1 VVAFEVNIMKQRGM
15 TQNPMQADFPLGP
28 PLLGSS
34 DVQSGGLAV
43 LGPDH
48 ELLAFAPVNLS
59 VGRDAYKTDLLAP
72 LRAAFPNG
80 EERTDIRLAGHY
92 KPADH
97 VHGDW
102 VASSGHIAGVFES
115 DLFGIPATGQV
126 AFVRFGR
133 FERYVDSKIVQTI
146 LLIDLPALMMQAGV
160 WPLSPPMG
168 PSGMA
173 PSPRALDGIVARN
186 IGGGEQSLG
195 LVEAMIGGLHKFKGA
210 QNGQD
215 LKSMGM
221 RDFWTENFWWY
232 GPAPIGNFRGHSD
245 YERGHQLPFLTA
257 FPDRV
262 GGNHRARIGEGAY
275 VASTGWP
282 SITATHKGGG
292 WLGLAPTNRA
302 ITMRVM
308 DFWRREG
315 DRLDENWVM
324 IDLID
329 LLDQMGLDV
338 FARMKSRDTRPSV
351 TRTSGD

>member
-1 VVAFEVNIMKQRGM
+1 MVAFEVNIMEQGEM
-15 TQNPMQADFPLGP
+15 TQKPMQADFPLGP
-28 PLLGSS
+28 PLLGSTKAQ
-34 DVQSGGLAV
+34 VAGLELLSV
-43 LGPDH
+43 DH
-48 ELLAFAPVNLS
+48 ELLAFAPVNS
-59 VGRDAYKTDLLAP
+59 CVGKSAYEDKLLKS
-72 LRAAFPNG
+72 LRAAFPAG
-80 EERTDIRLAGHY
+80 EERVDIRMAGHY
-92 KPADH
+92 APKDH
-97 VHGDW
+97 VAGDW
-102 VASSGHIAGVFES
+102 VASSGHIAGVFEA
-115 DLFGIPATGQV
+115 DLFGIPATGQAV
-126 AFVRFGR
+126 FVRFGR
-133 FERYVDSKIVQTI
+133 FERYVEGKIAQTI
-146 LLIDLPALMMQAGV
+146 VLLDLPSLMMQSGV

-173 PSPRALDGIVARN
+173 PGPRAQDGIVTRGA
-186 IGGGEQSLG
+186 GGGDQSLA
-195 LVEAMIGGLHKFKGA
+195 LVEAMIGGLHRFKGES
-210 QNGQD
+210 
-215 LKSMGM
+215 LKAMGM

-282 SITATHKGGG
+282 SITATHKGSG
-292 WLGLAPTNRA
+292 WLGLAATNQP

-329 LLDQMGLDV
+329 LLNQMGLDV
-338 FARMKSRDTRPSV
+338 FARLKSRNTRPQFL
-351 TRTSGD
+351 TKSGD